1 MNKLILTRRAAFG
14 LKKKI
19 LDALYLGDSKS
30 ASEQLIQSSIHTG
43 VPSAKG
49 TIVNGVPSTY
59 QSTKLSSG
67 ITVFTESVSVPSN
80 VNLGIFINVGS
91 RDETSESSG
100 ALLLLKNTY
109 LKTALNT
116 NETVNYGIAQMAGSE
131 FEMDF
136 NR

>member
-1 MNKLILTRRAAFG
+1 MNKLISTRRAAFG
-14 LKKKI
+14 LKKRI
-19 LDALYLGDSKS
+19 LDALYMGDSS
-30 ASEQLIQSSIHTG
+30 SPSEKIIQASIHTG

-49 TIVNGVPSTY
+49 TIVNGLPATY
-59 QSTKLSSG
+59 QTTKLSSG
-67 ITVFTESVSVPSN
+67 VTVLTESVSVPSS

-91 RDETSESSG
+91 RDETSENSG
-100 ALLLLKNTY
+100 SLLLLKNTY

-116 NETVNYGIAQMAGSE
+116 NETVNYGIAQMAGGE